1 MLGLTNEQLKNPTD
15 YPYFDVAF
23 HALNK
28 VGEELCGD
36 RVEVY
41 KSEDNTFLV
50 MADGLGSGVKA
61 NILATLTVKIAMTML
76 RNGESLEE
84 TIDTIMKTLPVC
96 SVRKVAYSTFCVVH
110 IDATG
115 WCKLIEYHNPPV
127 LYSHK
132 GKISTYPYKTEIY
145 GDKEVRIS
153 EMQLTPGD
161 YLTVVSDGAVHA
173 GVGHMLNHGW
183 EWEHIAEYLDR
194 QHPKSA
200 EQVAMGLIDTC
211 NKLYD
216 YRPGDDTT
224 VATIMVKEPQITRVF
239 AGPPEN
245 AEKDENVISSFM
257 VGNVK
262 KVVCGGTAA
271 HILSRVTGRS
281 LVTELDYF
289 EPSIPPIAH
298 IKGIDL
304 VTEGVLTLRRLSEM
318 LDTYTNGGIIDFERK
333 DAATLLADLFVNHS
347 THIELWV
354 GKAINPAHQ
363 NPDFPFE
370 LSIKLHVV
378 EKLVQHLR
386 QIGKIV
392 TVKYL

>member
-1 MLGLTNEQLKNPTD
+1 MIGLTVDQQSFSSEQ
-15 YPYFDVAF
+15 PYFDVAF

-41 KSEDNTFLV
+41 KSEENTFLV

-110 IDATG
+110 IDKYG

-127 LYSHK
+127 FYSHK
-132 GKISTYPYKTEIY
+132 GKIQSYEFRTEY
-145 GDKEVRIS
+145 HGDKEVRIS
-153 EMQLTPGD
+153 EMQLKHGD

-183 EWEHIAEYLDR
+183 EWEHIADYLDR

-216 YRPGDDTT
+216 YHPGDDTT
-224 VATIMVKEPQITRVF
+224 VATIMVKEPQITRIF
-239 AGPPEN
+239 AGPPEDQS
-245 AEKDENVISSFM
+245 KDKDIINDFIRCP
-257 VGNVK
+257 GK

-271 HILSRVTGRS
+271 HIVSRVTGR
-281 LVTELDYF
+281 ELCAEMDYY
-289 EPSIPPIAH
+289 EPNIPPIAH

-304 VTEGVLTLRRLSEM
+304 VTEGVLTLKRLAELLTSYVE
-318 LDTYTNGGIIDFERK
+318 GGVIDFEKK
-333 DAATLLADLFVNHS
+333 DAATRLADLLVNHS
-347 THIELWV
+347 THIDLWV

-378 EKLVQHLR
+378 EMMVNHLK
-386 QIGKIV
+386 QIGKVIH
-392 TVKYL
+392 VKYL

>member
-1 MLGLTNEQLKNPTD
+1 MVGQALEKKGNQECL
-15 YPYFDVAF
+15 PYFDVAF

-28 VGEELCGD
+28 IGEELCGD
-36 RVEVY
+36 RVEVF
-41 KSEDNTFLV
+41 KSEENTFLV

-76 RNGESLEE
+76 RSGESLEE

-110 IDATG
+110 INESG

-127 LYSHK
+127 FYSHK
-132 GKISTYPYKTEIY
+132 GKIATYPYKTETY

-153 EMQLTPGD
+153 EMQLEPGD

-200 EQVAMGLIDTC
+200 EQVAMALIDTC

-224 VATIMVKEPQITRVF
+224 VATIMVKEPQVTRVF
-239 AGPPEN
+239 AGPPEDKAKD
-245 AEKDENVISSFM
+245 AEIIYSFM
-257 VGNVK
+257 NGNSR

-271 HILSRVTGRS
+271 HILSRVTGKS

-304 VTEGVLTLRRLSEM
+304 VTEGVLTLKRLSEL
-318 LDTYTNGGIIDFERK
+318 LDEYNNGGVIHFEKK

-378 EKLVQHLR
+378 EKLIQHLKL
-386 QIGKIV
+386 IGKIV